1 MLRRLAEEYGFRI
14 GAFHHGVEAYKVA
27 NGLTEDGAGDVV
39 WSDWSS
45 FKIEAQYGIL
55 YTARLLSEAGVLT
68 SLHSDDSQIA
78 TRMNWEAAKMVR
90 AGMDPEDALA
100 LVTINTAKILG
111 IDHRTGSLEE
121 GKDGDFVIWSGNPL
135 SITTKAEQTWI
146 EGQKFFDLREDRTLQ
161 QRIQKERSELINW
174 ILEEGYE

>member
-1 MLRRLAEEYGFRI
+1 
-14 GAFHHGVEAYKVA
+14 
-27 NGLTEDGAGDVV
+27 
-39 WSDWSS
+39 
-45 FKIEAQYGIL
+45 
-55 YTARLLSEAGVLT
+55 
-68 SLHSDDSQIA
+68 
-78 TRMNWEAAKMVR
+78 MVR

-161 QRIQKERSELINW
+161 QRIQKERSEMINW
-174 ILEEGYE
+174 IMEEGYEYDENDTSSIFF

>member
-1 MLRRLAEEYGFRI
+1 MVRLVFVQNRSTGWNPLQCTASFGGRRFD
-14 GAFHHGVEAYKVA
+14 
-27 NGLTEDGAGDVV
+27 LT
-39 WSDWSS
+39 
-45 FKIEAQYGIL
+45 
-55 YTARLLSEAGVLT
+55 
-68 SLHSDDSQIA
+68 HSDDSQIA